1 MKTGNTKRKIVETAV
16 GAAVGAVIGGPA
28 GSVAGG
34 LVGRQVA
41 THTPRLAE
49 NKHEQ
54 ADSVLRSAGKGLP
67 NFCARGPGSLFVR
80 LRVRRKNF
88 PPRSENSSSD

>member
-1 MKTGNTKRKIVETAV
+1 VETAV
-16 GAAVGAVIGGPA
+16 GAAIGAVIGGPA

-49 NKHEQ
+49 NKHKQ
-54 ADSVLRSAGKGLP
+54 PDSVLRSAGKGLP

-80 LRVRRKNF
+80 LRVRVPEKLSTEERKLF
-88 PPRSENSSSD
+88 ERLREIRTRDG